1 MFQHSPWWSAPPWT
15 AAPHQQRPGWV
26 TWTWGRS
33 QTEPRTHASA
43 PQALTPRSN
52 PGSAALARAAARRSR
67 LKDRGGLCCYYQPY
81 TATLAAGGN
90 ESRRCLSVRADRG
103 EGDETHVWKKSR
115 RSNAIVWLLIPFR
128 LIKRVLRSHISACWR
143 DSHQNT
149 AQHNTAQTANTHQ
162 AVFGEGANGKLCT
175 PGWVVVV
182 VGGGYTSTTAL
193 LFIAVSLPYLTEADR
208 HACFLRLNTMTA
220 ASNAGVTVM
229 LSGQKTVKG
238 GTFQGGGVNTTDA
251 PSSSWQHRYQGQWGG
266 KGWTWY
272 QFTMLLI
279 DHHVQCFNGRLRVWR
294 MAQRYWHPWLFG
306 NM

>member
-182 VGGGYTSTTAL
+182 GGVTRVQLHYCSL
-193 LFIAVSLPYLTEADR
+193 LFHCLISQRLIDM
-208 HACFLRLNTMTA
+208 HASCDWTRWL
-220 ASNAGVTVM
+220 
-229 LSGQKTVKG
+229 
-238 GTFQGGGVNTTDA
+238 
-251 PSSSWQHRYQGQWGG
+251 QHRMQG
-266 KGWTWY
+266 
-272 QFTMLLI
+272 LLS
-279 DHHVQCFNGRLRVWR
+279 CFQAKKRLKEGHSRGAGLTRQMPPAVPGSTDIRDSEEGRDE
-294 MAQRYWHPWLFG
+294 PDISSPCFS
-306 NM
+306 